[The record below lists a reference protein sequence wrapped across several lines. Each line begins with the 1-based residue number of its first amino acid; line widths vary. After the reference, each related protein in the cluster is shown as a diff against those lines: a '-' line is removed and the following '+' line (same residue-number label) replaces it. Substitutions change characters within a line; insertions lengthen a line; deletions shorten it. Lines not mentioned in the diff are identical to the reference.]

1 VKKIWKFLKTHVSD
15 DFNITEYGLTA
26 ILLIVC
32 IYFNYKIDFED
43 SILDE
48 QTGWIKFFGYY
59 FLYAIPYYTTF
70 LIHRRPTSNNFWA
83 RPSFWARSQIALL
96 ILSLDASVP
105 FLPLLI
111 EENSPAELHYW
122 LYKLAVNGISIF
134 TVFVPLMIFYFLVDR
149 GGSHVYGLAP
159 KKFDVKPYFIM
170 LLLMLPV
177 LITASFNK
185 SFQRQYPMYR
195 TSEAH
200 TYLGVPD
207 WMTALSY
214 EFAYGFDF
222 ITLELLFRGFM
233 IIGIAHI
240 VGRRAVLAMAVVYCS
255 LHFGKPAG
263 EAISSIFGGYLLGV
277 IALETRSV
285 WGGIIV
291 HLGIAWLMELIG
303 YFQHKF

>member
-1 VKKIWKFLKTHVSD
+1 
-15 DFNITEYGLTA
+15 
-26 ILLIVC
+26 
-32 IYFNYKIDFED
+32 
-43 SILDE
+43 
-48 QTGWIKFFGYY
+48 
-59 FLYAIPYYTTF
+59 
-70 LIHRRPTSNNFWA
+70 
-83 RPSFWARSQIALL
+83 
-96 ILSLDASVP
+96 
-105 FLPLLI
+105 
-111 EENSPAELHYW
+111 
-122 LYKLAVNGISIF
+122 LAVNGISIF

-185 SFQRQYPMYR
+185 SFERQYPMYR

-233 IIGIAHI
+233 IIAS
-240 VGRRAVLAMAVVYCS
+240 RRS
-255 LHFGKPAG
+255 L
-263 EAISSIFGGYLLGV
+263 GGAPYWRWPLC
-277 IALETRSV
+277 
-285 WGGIIV
+285 IV
-291 HLGIAWLMELIG
+291 HCILENRLVKPSVLSSEVISLA
-303 YFQHKF
+303 